1 MPPSDMV
8 TPLLDPEVDPPLE
21 PPLEPPEPLP
31 LPLEPPELELLVFV
45 QSHPEGMHSQ
55 AFWL

>member
-1 MPPSDMV
+1 MV
-8 TPLLDPEVDPPLE
+8 TPLLDPEADPPLE
-21 PPLEPPEPLP
+21 PPLEPPEPLAP
-31 LPLEPPELELLVFV
+31 PLEPPEPPELLVFV